1 MDIDL
6 SDRTVGD
13 NNEHVLI
20 WLYDCTSVGFAK
32 CGVTSAALQP
42 FNDFRMSDFI
52 TNTDVL
58 KKDTKVMLNTFC
70 K

>member
-1 MDIDL
+1 MDFDI
-6 SDRTVGD
+6 SVRTVGD
-13 NNEHVLI
+13 DNELKLI
-20 WLYDCTSVGFAK
+20 WLYDFTSVGFAK

-42 FNDFRMSDFI
+42 FNDFRMLDFI
-52 TNTDVL
+52 TNPDVL